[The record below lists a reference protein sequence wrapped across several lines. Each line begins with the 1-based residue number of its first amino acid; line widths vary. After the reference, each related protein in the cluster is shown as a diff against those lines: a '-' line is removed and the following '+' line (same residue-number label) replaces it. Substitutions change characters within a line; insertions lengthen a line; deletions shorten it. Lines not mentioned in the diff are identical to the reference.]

1 MIDTAL
7 ESWAPPT
14 ACDVTVG
21 WMPSRPWRA
30 DVGLDDDMA
39 ADNLWGEGGLD
50 WFLHH
55 SGDVVYDQEPAKIIL
70 PLP

>member
-21 WMPSRPWRA
+21 GMPSQLASAGNDEEA
-30 DVGLDDDMA
+30 DQLWDDS
-39 ADNLWGEGGLD
+39 GPD
-50 WFLHH
+50 WFLKRPDDMVHDH
-55 SGDVVYDQEPAKIIL
+55 DIVTPDVVAGM
-70 PLP
+70 